1 MASGIETMAGSIATD
16 VEWRRTPDG
25 ASVAGSSTT
34 IDGVSVDV
42 PTWATIPA
50 GPTRIVPISV

>member
-1 MASGIETMAGSIATD
+1 MASGIETTAGSTVTD
-16 VEWRRTPDG
+16 VEWRMTPDG

-34 IDGVSVDV
+34 MDGGSVEV
-42 PTWATIPA
+42 PTWATIPG